1 MPSPGSVGGGSA
13 SSRPAPAAGGTAA
26 PGAAAVGWG
35 DVVAASEAL
44 AEAERPV
51 EPQVGDLL
59 QHPALGWLEVIDVEP
74 TRLEVRDRARN
85 RRKLARSVLDLR
97 PMGERDGR
105 RALRVRVRSG
115 S

>member
-1 MPSPGSVGGGSA
+1 MPSAEPVRGGSG
-13 SSRPAPAAGGTAA
+13 SLRSAPPAGGTAA
-26 PGAAAVGWG
+26 PNPTAVGWG

-51 EPQVGDLL
+51 QPRVGDLL
-59 QHPALGWLEVIDVEP
+59 HHPALGWLEVVGVEP

-85 RRKLARSVLDLR
+85 LRKLARHVLELR

-105 RALRVRVRSG
+105 RVLRVRVRSG